1 MEQVEKQEGCS
12 FEIDLQAQTLID
24 AQGNRISFEV
34 DAFRKDFL
42 LQGMDDI
49 DWTLQYKGSIIEF
62 EQKQKKN
69 MPWLWR

>member
-49 DWTLQYKGSIIEF
+49 DWTLQYKDSITEF

>member
-34 DAFRKDFL
+34 DAFRKNFL

>member
-34 DAFRKDFL
+34 DAFFVKIFSSRNGRHRLDF
-42 LQGMDDI
+42 
-49 DWTLQYKGSIIEF
+49 TV
-62 EQKQKKN
+62 
-69 MPWLWR
+69 